1 MIQYL
6 LEKFENIQKQRNL
19 YCANIK
25 NTVKPATEEH
35 VVQSA
40 EPAIPQAVESKILSR
55 ELCSRAVEPSVLSKK
70 TIFIYDFICENTQ
83 GKGPTTK

>member
-6 LEKFENIQKQRNL
+6 LEKFEHIQKQRNL
-19 YCANIK
+19 YCENIK
-25 NTVKPATEEH
+25 NTTIK
-35 VVQSA
+35 A
-40 EPAIPQAVESKILSR
+40 EPSSGAV
-55 ELCSRAVEPSVLSKK
+55 VLSKK

>member
-25 NTVKPATEEH
+25 NTVKPATEEP

-40 EPAIPQAVESKILSR
+40 EPAIPQAVESKI
-55 ELCSRAVEPSVLSKK
+55 LSKK

>member
-6 LEKFENIQKQRNL
+6 LEKFEHIQKQRNL
-19 YCANIK
+19 YCENIK
-25 NTVKPATEEH
+25 NTTIK
-35 VVQSA
+35 A
-40 EPAIPQAVESKILSR
+40 EPSSGAVVHP
-55 ELCSRAVEPSVLSKK
+55 VEPVVLSKK

>member
-6 LEKFENIQKQRNL
+6 LDKFEHIQKQRNL

-25 NTVKPATEEH
+25 NAAITVKPSGE
-35 VVQSA
+35 
-40 EPAIPQAVESKILSR
+40 EPAVNSTEQSKI
-55 ELCSRAVEPSVLSKK
+55 LSKK

>member
-25 NTVKPATEEH
+25 NTVK
-35 VVQSA
+35 
-40 EPAIPQAVESKILSR
+40 
-55 ELCSRAVEPSVLSKK
+55 VEPSLNVEPSGADPIVLSKK